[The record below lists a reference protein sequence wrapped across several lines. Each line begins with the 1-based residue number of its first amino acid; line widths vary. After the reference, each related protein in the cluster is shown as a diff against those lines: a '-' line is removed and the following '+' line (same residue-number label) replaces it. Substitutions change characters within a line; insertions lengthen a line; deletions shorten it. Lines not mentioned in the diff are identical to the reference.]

1 MNNYK
6 RSNTAEHSKNLEKKV
21 KKGLT
26 KRGRFDKIYKLLARG
41 APNLENDT
49 ERNARKNDS

>member
-1 MNNYK
+1 MYKYK
-6 RSNTAEHSKNLEKKV
+6 RSKLIKHSKNLEKKA

-26 KRGRFDKIYKLLARG
+26 KRSIFDKIYKLLARG

-49 ERNARKNDS
+49 EKDARKNDS

>member
-6 RSNTAEHSKNLEKKV
+6 RSNNAEYSKNLEKKV

-49 ERNARKNDS
+49 ERDARKNDS